1 MLSNSSA
8 GNKDV
13 IESKDKEIEQ
23 LKVQI
28 DAATNQFR
36 QSDKLRAAAQKK
48 ADQLQKM
55 LDEANEKL
63 LLASQWEGVIEMKA
77 SKREEFEDLY

>member
-13 IESKDKEIEQ
+13 IEFKDKEIEQ

-36 QSDKLRAAAQKK
+36 QSDKLRAAAEKK